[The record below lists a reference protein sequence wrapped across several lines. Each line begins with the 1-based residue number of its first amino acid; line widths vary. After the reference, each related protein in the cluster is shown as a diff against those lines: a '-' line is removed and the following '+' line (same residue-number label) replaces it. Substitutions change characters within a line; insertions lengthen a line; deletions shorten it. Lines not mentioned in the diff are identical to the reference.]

1 MKGKNP
7 PPPRSK
13 RCGNCNDKLPQDHG
27 KPFCYRCIQK
37 LSSKETSQ
45 VMRDFLAVQSE
56 MLSTLQSIKTAIAP
70 KAEDREILSS
80 REGTSSQEGFSDRG
94 QKTLQG
100 PPSSVTSGVE
110 EFEDP
115 EESEEDSLE
124 EGVDTDADS
133 QDSDSPRASSHLFP
147 VEDMGQLLRAIYASE
162 DIPEP
167 PVQASA
173 RDKMYRG
180 LGKPQSRVFPVHQA
194 LKEVI
199 LREWKDPE
207 RKVLRLKTWKRR
219 FPFGEE
225 EEQKFFKTPKLD
237 AALSQV
243 SKKSDLSFED
253 SGNLKDQMDRR
264 AEALLRRAWDSNAAA
279 MAPALASACVARNVD
294 AWLGRLS
301 NHVSKGSDSKEITDS
316 LEIIGKAV
324 AYLADA
330 AVESVRN
337 TAKSAALLNSARRA
351 VWVKSWEGDHMS
363 RSRLCGLPFEGSQ
376 LFGPGLDQVLS
387 RSAEKGK
394 KFPVKAKVARGRK
407 FFRPSV
413 NQGQFKGKKDANRR
427 WGKGKSAQKGSLLFS
442 GPKDATKQSK

>member
-1 MKGKNP
+1 MK
-7 PPPRSK
+7 
-13 RCGNCNDKLPQDHG
+13 
-27 KPFCYRCIQK
+27 
-37 LSSKETSQ
+37 
-45 VMRDFLAVQSE
+45 DFLVVQSE
-56 MLSTLQSIKTAIAP
+56 MLSTLQSLKTAIAP
-70 KAEDREILSS
+70 REAQRTDDKAGLSS
-80 REGTSSQEGFSDRG
+80 RDDISSQEGLSERG
-94 QKTLQG
+94 HKTSQKN
-100 PPSSVTSGVE
+100 PSSVTSGIE
-110 EFEDP
+110 ELEDL

-124 EGVDTDADS
+124 DGENSEADS
-133 QDSDSPRASSHLFP
+133 QDSEGPRASSHLFP
-147 VEDMGQLLRAIYASE
+147 IEDMGQLLRAIYVSE

-167 PVQASA
+167 PVQASN

-264 AEALLRRAWDSNAAA
+264 AETLLRRAWDANAAA

-301 NHVSKGSDSKEITDS
+301 THVSRENNSKEVSES
-316 LEIIGKAV
+316 LELISKAV

-394 KFPVKAKVARGRK
+394 KFPVKAKRERSRK
-407 FFRPSV
+407 FFRPPSS
-413 NQGQFKGKKDANRR
+413 QGSFKGKKDANRR
-427 WGKGKSAQKGSLLFS
+427 WGKGKSTQKGSLLFS